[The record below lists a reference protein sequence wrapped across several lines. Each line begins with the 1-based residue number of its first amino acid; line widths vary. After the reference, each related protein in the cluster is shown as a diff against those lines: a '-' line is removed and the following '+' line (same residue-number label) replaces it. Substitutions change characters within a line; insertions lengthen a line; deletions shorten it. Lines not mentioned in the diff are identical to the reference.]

1 MKIGIIG
8 TGNIATHLLEVFNI
22 DKQVDGKVVSLFGR
36 NNEAGERLK
45 EQYGVAFYTDFQA
58 FLQSSIDIVV
68 EAATVEAAVHYM
80 KQIVENKKDLIVSSI
95 GALKDDAFL
104 QEIRDLAKRNG
115 VIIYLPSGAIGG
127 LDLLQSANAIGGL
140 REVRITTKK
149 SPRSLGMESI
159 EEAAVIFE
167 GSARAAIERFPRN
180 VNVALL
186 LSLAGLGSEKTM
198 VRVIADPDID
208 RNTHCIEAAGDFG
221 EMRMEIENKPMPSN
235 PKTSYLAALSII
247 STLKNKGNAVRI
259 GR

>member
-8 TGNIATHLLEVFNI
+8 TGNIATYLLEIFNEE
-22 DKQVDGKVVSLFGR
+22 KQVEGKVVSLFGR
-36 NNEAGERLK
+36 NSEVGERL
-45 EQYGVAFYTDFQA
+45 EQQYGVAFYTDFQA

-68 EAATVEAAVHYM
+68 EAATVEAAVQYM
-80 KQIVENKKDLIVSSI
+80 RQIVENKTDLIVSSI

-104 QEIRDLAKRNG
+104 REIRVLAERNE
-115 VIIYLPSGAIGG
+115 VTIYLPSGAIGG

-140 REVRITTKK
+140 HDVRITTKK

-159 EEAAVIFE
+159 KEAAVIFE
-167 GSARAAIERFPRN
+167 GSAREAIDRFPRN
-180 VNVALL
+180 INVALL
-186 LSLAGLGSEKTM
+186 LSLAGLGSEKTR

-221 EMRMEIENKPMPSN
+221 EMRMEIENRPMPSN
-235 PKTSYLAALSII
+235 PKTSYLAALSVI

-259 GR
+259 GS